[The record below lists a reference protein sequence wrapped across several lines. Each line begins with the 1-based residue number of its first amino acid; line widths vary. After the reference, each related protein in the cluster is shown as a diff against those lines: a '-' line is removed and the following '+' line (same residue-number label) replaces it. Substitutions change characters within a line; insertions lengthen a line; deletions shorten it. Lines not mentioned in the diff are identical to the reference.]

1 MGSNVAFKGEAAPR
15 GGGKGEWLG
24 GPLQLSEF
32 FPLSREGEETRVD
45 LERFRGPSVRSFLI
59 FFLFDRAQT
68 LQALFGRSEM
78 VGVAAP

>member
-1 MGSNVAFKGEAAPR
+1 MRAVTSLEHRYPASFLKDHPNP
-15 GGGKGEWLG
+15 
-24 GPLQLSEF
+24 F
-32 FPLSREGEETRVD
+32 FILETRVD
-45 LERFRGPSVRSFLI
+45 LERFHGPSVRSFRI